1 MEYCLL
7 WLASNFFSISYIN
20 DPNLIDNYSY
30 YNNSDK
36 TNNSKLLIE
45 NNYIKNIKKYQ
56 NIDYEIELSDI
67 KLVDSLVTTDR
78 GEGGFGSTGK

>member
-1 MEYCLL
+1 MSTATVEVIN
-7 WLASNFFSISYIN
+7 NF
-20 DPNLIDNYSY
+20 DKYSY

-56 NIDYEIELSDI
+56 NIDYEIELINI
-67 KLVDSLVTTDR
+67 KYNEENYKNNLNKII
-78 GEGGFGSTGK
+78 FG

>member
-1 MEYCLL
+1 MSTATVEVIN
-7 WLASNFFSISYIN
+7 NF
-20 DPNLIDNYSY
+20 DKYSY

-56 NIDYEIELSDI
+56 NIDYEIELI
-67 KLVDSLVTTDR
+67 NNKYNEENFKNNLNKII
-78 GEGGFGSTGK
+78 FG

>member
-1 MEYCLL
+1 MSTATVEVIN
-7 WLASNFFSISYIN
+7 NF
-20 DPNLIDNYSY
+20 DKYSY

-56 NIDYEIELSDI
+56 DIDYEIELI
-67 KLVDSLVTTDR
+67 NNKYNEENYKNNLNKII
-78 GEGGFGSTGK
+78 FG

>member
-1 MEYCLL
+1 MSTATVEVIN
-7 WLASNFFSISYIN
+7 NF
-20 DPNLIDNYSY
+20 DKYSY

-56 NIDYEIELSDI
+56 NIDYEIELI
-67 KLVDSLVTTDR
+67 NNKYNEENYKNNLNKII
-78 GEGGFGSTGK
+78 FG